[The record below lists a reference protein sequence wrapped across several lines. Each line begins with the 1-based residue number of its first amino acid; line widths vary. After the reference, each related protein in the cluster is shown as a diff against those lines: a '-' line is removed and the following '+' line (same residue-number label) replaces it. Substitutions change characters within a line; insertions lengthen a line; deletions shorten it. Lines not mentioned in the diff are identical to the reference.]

1 MHSEYAEAVNL
12 EVRPILWYVADITG
26 NAGLDRAVVSEHST
40 VANLISGDVDGRVL
54 RGLREALG
62 IPVEYTD
69 TLVQVA
75 RRFKSACLQNLV

>member
-1 MHSEYAEAVNL
+1 MSHPEHLEAATE

-40 VANLISGDVDGRVL
+40 VANLISGDVDGHIL
-54 RGLREALG
+54 KGLREALG

-69 TLVQVA
+69 KLVHVV
-75 RRFKSACLQNLV
+75 RRFKAACLARQ